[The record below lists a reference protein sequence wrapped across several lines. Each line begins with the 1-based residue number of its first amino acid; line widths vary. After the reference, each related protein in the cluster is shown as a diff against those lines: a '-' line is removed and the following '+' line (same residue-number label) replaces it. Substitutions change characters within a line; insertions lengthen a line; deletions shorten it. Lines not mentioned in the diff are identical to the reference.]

1 MKRTEHRAAALRPA
15 KKDVARIAGL
25 PAVAALFKAAPER
38 VERLFFEE
46 RARASVAPFC
56 AALARIHKPFRLV
69 GSDELDRIAG
79 TLLHGGI
86 VAIARPQTIH
96 PFDPEAATQWASDR
110 QPLLILD
117 GVSNPHNLGAI
128 ARTAAFFGL
137 PRMVLS
143 DHPAQALPSD
153 ASYRVSEGGLEH
165 LELHR
170 AARLAQALKR
180 LKASY
185 RTVAA
190 APGRHLDLAA
200 LRPGDKPVALLLGNE
215 EDGLPRAT
223 LSTCEDVVAIPGSG
237 RVQSLNVAASAAILL
252 YAVSSVS
259 RRELPR
265 SVNDTG

>member
-1 MKRTEHRAAALRPA
+1 MKRIDHRAPALRPA
-15 KKDVARIAGL
+15 KKEVARIAGL
-25 PAVAALFKAAPER
+25 PAVAALFKAAPDR

-56 AALARIHKPFRLV
+56 AALARVHKPFRLV

-86 VAIARPQTIH
+86 VAIARAQPIH
-96 PFDPEAATQWASDR
+96 PFDPEAAAQWAHDR

-137 PRMVLS
+137 PRMIFS

-165 LELHR
+165 LELYR

-180 LKASY
+180 LQASY

-190 APGRHLDLAA
+190 SPGRHCDLAT
-200 LRPGDKPVALLLGNE
+200 LRQGDKPVALVLGNE
-215 EDGLPRAT
+215 EEGLPRAT
-223 LSTCEDVVAIPGSG
+223 LSACDDVVAIPGSG

-252 YAVSSVS
+252 HAVSSA
-259 RRELPR
+259 PR
-265 SVNDTG
+265 